1 MTAVDGSDAVANT
14 TCWQVSWML
23 FPVISRC
30 PADATSAGQYGQL
43 SPTVQWPTETSTL
56 LCTHTFILTILTH
69 RHTERPYMTI
79 VYALWVPC
87 AFLSFPL
94 SRRVKG
100 SPVMLYNSNII
111 IIQLCIFLQT
121 PFYLHINIL
130 SRYSLRSI
138 DQQATKWWKY
148 VWVWF
153 YFLSLGWNN
162 YDETE

>member
-1 MTAVDGSDAVANT
+1 MVGCWRCHYRSSWHRTQQQDSFKLLSCLFCHGPWSFVGFYLGQLMTAVDGSDAVANT

-79 VYALWVPC
+79 VYAQWVAC

-94 SRRVKG
+94 SRCVKG
-100 SPVMLYNSNII
+100 LPVMHFIRL
-111 IIQLCIFLQT
+111 
-121 PFYLHINIL
+121 
-130 SRYSLRSI
+130 
-138 DQQATKWWKY
+138 
-148 VWVWF
+148 
-153 YFLSLGWNN
+153 
-162 YDETE
+162 

>member
-1 MTAVDGSDAVANT
+1 MDQMRWRIQRVGK
-14 TCWQVSWML
+14 
-23 FPVISRC
+23 SREC
-30 PADATSAGQYGQL
+30 CSPSSAGVR
-43 SPTVQWPTETSTL
+43 PTQQARANMGNYLLQWPTETSTL

-79 VYALWVPC
+79 VYALWVAC